1 MQANSLIANRY
12 QIERRIARGGQ
23 ASVYLARQ
31 VPLDR
36 KVALKILT
44 PPPGSDDEE
53 VRTFQERFLLEART
67 LATLDHPNI
76 VTVYDYG
83 QIEPGHFYI
92 AMEFVEGRR
101 FSELLREGAMA
112 PERTI
117 RLIGQVCG
125 ALSYAHQRKVIH
137 RDIKNSNVLI
147 RVDHH
152 GHEQVKVVDFGIA
165 KLMED
170 DPSLTLTGVV
180 MGSPHF
186 MAPEQARGSEIDH
199 RVDIYAVGVLLY
211 CGLAGRYPFNG
222 SSSREIVSAHLSQE
236 VPTFSDVNPDLT
248 LHPTLEGTVRRCL
261 AKEPEAR
268 FQDVDT
274 LLTALTPFLADTDSI
289 AMPAMA
295 LPNEALATEERPAWV
310 NMVLW
315 GAALVALLPALI
327 LAVVLM
333 IVMSR
338 QQTLTPDSPPE
349 HAAQEQPAE
358 PPSEVVT
365 PAVPEVIKAV
375 DPEPAEVTVQS
386 DPAPVTATPE
396 VRRQP
401 NPTPEAPSSPAMSA
415 GPEPATHR
423 AAHAEIPPQTATAPA
438 PPPREPEPQPSAWP
452 DGSGDGFQIEDN
464 DLKDP
469 WED

>member
-1 MQANSLIANRY
+1 MQANALIANRY

-36 KVALKILT
+36 KVALKVLT
-44 PPPGSDDEE
+44 TPPGSDEE
-53 VRTFQERFLLEART
+53 EIRTFQERFLLEART

-112 PERTI
+112 PERAL
-117 RLIGQVCG
+117 RLIGQVCS
-125 ALSYAHQRKVIH
+125 ALSYAHRRKVIH

-152 GHEQVKVVDFGIA
+152 GNEQVKVVDFGIA

-170 DPSLTLTGVV
+170 DASLTMTGVV
-180 MGSPHF
+180 IGSPHF
-186 MAPEQARGSEIDH
+186 MAPEQARGSDIDH

-211 CGLAGRYPFNG
+211 CGLVGRYPFNG
-222 SSSREIVSAHLSQE
+222 TSSREIVSAHISQE
-236 VPTFSDVNPDLT
+236 IPAFEDVNPDLV
-248 LHPTLEGTVRRCL
+248 LNPALEGMVRRCL
-261 AKEPEAR
+261 AKEPRER

-274 LLTALTPFLADTDSI
+274 LLTALTPFLADADSI

-295 LPNEALATEERPAWV
+295 IPTEEVDREKRPAWV
-310 NMVLW
+310 GMVLA
-315 GAALVALLPALI
+315 GAALVALLPALVLAAI
-327 LAVVLM
+327 LLVLM
-333 IVMSR
+333 VR
-338 QQTLTPDSPPE
+338 QSEAPQPDPVVAIQKAEIAAPE
-349 HAAQEQPAE
+349 ITAPEITAPEVTAE
-358 PPSEVVT
+358 PPPEVVVHT
-365 PAVPEVIKAV
+365 APAVAPE
-375 DPEPAEVTVQS
+375 
-386 DPAPVTATPE
+386 APV
-396 VRRQP
+396 VRRSP
-401 NPTPEAPSSPAMSA
+401 RTTPEAPPT
-415 GPEPATHR
+415 PATQPPPEV
-423 AAHAEIPPQTATAPA
+423 ATVSAPPLEDLPQTSSAPGT
-438 PPPREPEPQPSAWP
+438 PPPTPSPEPSAWP
-452 DGSGDGFQIEDN
+452 DGDGDGFQIEDN

-469 WED
+469 WEN

>member
-36 KVALKILT
+36 KVALKVLT

-125 ALSYAHQRKVIH
+125 ALSYAHRRKVIH

-152 GHEQVKVVDFGIA
+152 GNEQVKVVDFGIA

-222 SSSREIVSAHLSQE
+222 TSSREIVSAHLSQE
-236 VPTFSDVNPDLT
+236 IPSFSDVNPDLT

-289 AMPAMA
+289 AMPAMP
-295 LPNEALATEERPAWV
+295 LPTKALAPEGRPAWV
-310 NMVLW
+310 NMVLA

-349 HAAQEQPAE
+349 LTAQEQPTA
-358 PPSEVVT
+358 PPPEVVT
-365 PAVPEVIKAV
+365 PAPPVDITEA
-375 DPEPAEVTVQS
+375 DPEPTEVTVRS
-386 DPAPVTATPE
+386 APAPITAAPE
-396 VRRQP
+396 GRRQRD
-401 NPTPEAPSSPAMSA
+401 PTPEAPSSPVVS
-415 GPEPATHR
+415 PETEPATDSTTD
-423 AAHAEIPPQTATAPA
+423 AATPPQTATTPA
-438 PPPREPEPQPSAWP
+438 PPPPEPTPQTATWP